1 MENNINDVIC
11 NALIVKRDGL
21 NKKIKPVIQQ
31 IKKAILDNKDLIIQ
45 ANEVD
50 KSKDNGFIINFDV
63 ISNIFNLIDKE
74 SILFGDVTLSQK
86 DDDKKLIYGRQI
98 MDIGNVVVINDGN
111 SYILIE
117 MILRNI
123 LAGNSIIY
131 ANNGYMYGTN
141 NLLVQI
147 IQDVLEH
154 YDISRNLVQ
163 NFVTDDFNEVLN
175 NYANINLVVCIGDN
189 ELQNSILKSSR
200 NKTIV
205 SGYEHF
211 DLYIEDTTHLDF
223 LSTIINTG
231 LDIKIY
237 IKEDINIDSQDAMIV
252 SDIDEAI
259 GQINY
264 TGSGYSAAIFTT
276 STKNAS
282 LFMKEVRSKIVT
294 VNTSPTIERII
305 DIKQSDLVNE
315 KTFIY
320 PLTFKLDGTTIDIER

>member
-1 MENNINDVIC
+1 MENNINNVIT
-11 NALIVKRDGL
+11 NALAVKKSDL
-21 NKKIKPVIQQ
+21 NKKIKTIIEQ
-31 IKKAILDNKDLIIQ
+31 IKKAIIDNKDLIIQ
-45 ANEVD
+45 ANEID
-50 KSKDNGFIINFDV
+50 KNKDNGFIIDFDV
-63 ISNIFNLIDKE
+63 IDNIFDLIDSE
-74 SILFGDVTLSQK
+74 TILFGDVTLSQK
-86 DDDKKLIYGRQI
+86 DDDKKLIYGKQI
-98 MDIGNVVVINDGN
+98 MDVGNVVVINDGN
-111 SYILIE
+111 TYVLIE

-123 LAGNSIIY
+123 LAGNTAIY

-163 NFVTDDFNEVLN
+163 NFVTDDFDIVLN
-175 NYANINLVVCIGDN
+175 NFANINLVVCIGDN
-189 ELQNSILKSSR
+189 ELQNIILKSSR

-223 LSTIINTG
+223 LNNIMNTG
-231 LDIKIY
+231 LDIKLY
-237 IKEDINIDSQDAMIV
+237 INENTNIDYQDAMIV

-305 DIKQSDLVNE
+305 DIKQRDLVNE
-315 KTFIY
+315 KTLIY
-320 PLTFKLDGTTIDIER
+320 PLTFKLDGTTINIER